1 LLEYLK
7 YAGILFGLIILQLG
21 INWLLPVTSYKITPD
36 VTLIGIVYVSINR
49 GKIIG
54 SVSGFFSGLVLDLI
68 SFSFLGLS
76 TLSKASAGFFAGFF
90 FRESKINKYLST
102 YIFVLIVLFASLVNN
117 FFYYVLY
124 YQGSSLQIID
134 IVLRYILPTSIYTS
148 FISVIPLMFFR
159 KRLFKR

>member
-1 LLEYLK
+1 MLEYLK
-7 YAGILFGLIILQLG
+7 YSGILIGLIILQLG

-36 VTLIGIVYVSINR
+36 VTLIGIVYISINK
-49 GKIIG
+49 GKIVG

-76 TLSKASAGFFAGFF
+76 TLSKTSAGFFAGFF
-90 FRESKINKYLST
+90 FRENKINKYLST
-102 YIFVLIVLFASLVNN
+102 YIFVLIVLFTSLVNN

-134 IVLRYILPTSIYTS
+134 IALRYILPTSIYTS